1 MPASWIEHR
10 GRQILFFDYRDQKSD
25 EEMIATLEA
34 GSAMMQPLRRAL
46 LLYNDFEGSVI
57 GSAYMKRVKEVGQ
70 MNKLLIGRSALTGI
84 SGLKIIFLNAYL
96 RATGERNTRA
106 FATREEALDFLV
118 GGASGTPGT

>member
-25 EEMIATLEA
+25 EELIATLEA

-84 SGLKIIFLNAYL
+84 SGLKVIFFNAYL

-106 FATREEALDFLV
+106 FQTRDQALDFLV
-118 GGASGTPGT
+118 GGEGTGRGG

>member
-10 GRQILFFDYRDQKSD
+10 GRKVLFFDYRGQKSD
-25 EEMIATLEA
+25 QALIDTLEA
-34 GSAMMQPLRRAL
+34 GSAMMQPLSRPA

-57 GSAYMKRVKEVGQ
+57 GSVFMKRVKEVGR
-70 MNKLLIGRSALTGI
+70 MNARLIGRSALTGI
-84 SGLKIIFLNAYL
+84 SGLKVIFFNAYL

-118 GGASGTPGT
+118 QEDAGR

>member
-10 GRQILFFDYRDQKSD
+10 GRQVLFFDYGGQKSD
-25 EEMIATLEA
+25 EALIATLEA
-34 GSAMMQPLRRAL
+34 GSAMMQPLRRPA
-46 LLYNDFEGSVI
+46 LLYNDFEGSVV
-57 GSAYMKRVKEVGQ
+57 GSTFMRRVKEVGR
-70 MNKLLIGRSALTGI
+70 MNARLIDRSALTGI